1 MASKRARI
9 LIAVACVAALLVV
22 AAVLAGWQFFI
33 HSHEGYFSPVF
44 SPDRRSIY
52 FIERRTREFVWGLGI
67 EHFTPPAHAF
77 VLDNRIS
84 LNRLARISHQDFGI
98 RCVCGGA
105 WVRAWT
111 DRDSRSYL

>member
-9 LIAVACVAALLVV
+9 LITAACVAASLV
-22 AAVLAGWQFFI
+22 AAAALAGWQFFI

-52 FIERRTREFVWGLGI
+52 FIERRTRGFVWGLGI

-77 VLDNRIS
+77 VLDDRIS
-84 LNRLARISHQDFGI
+84 LNRLQ
-98 RCVCGGA
+98 
-105 WVRAWT
+105 
-111 DRDSRSYL
+111 RDSGQIEILPSGHRRR